1 MEQSAVG
8 ELTCRKEIERSGIDV
23 LAVAGEQ
30 GKGNLLLRSNDSG
43 NKCLQICKR
52 ALDYQSG
59 FLPNGM
65 RYVNL
70 EQMCME
76 SGLYYKYIRTILCW
90 HK

>member
-8 ELTCRKEIERSGIDV
+8 ELTCRKAIVRSEMDV
-23 LAVAGEQ
+23 LAVTGEQ
-30 GKGNLLLRSNDSG
+30 GKGNLLLGCNDSG
-43 NKCLQICKR
+43 NTCVQICKQG
-52 ALDYQSG
+52 LNYQSG

-76 SGLYYKYIRTILCW
+76 RGLYYE
-90 HK
+90 